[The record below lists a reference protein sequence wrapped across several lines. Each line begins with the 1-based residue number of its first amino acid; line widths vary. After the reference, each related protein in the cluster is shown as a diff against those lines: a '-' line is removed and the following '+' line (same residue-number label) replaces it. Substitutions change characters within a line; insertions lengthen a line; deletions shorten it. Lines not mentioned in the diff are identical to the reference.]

1 MDYKLVEIKKYL
13 WAFPLIGGLI
23 SLISFFTPAA
33 FFFYRYP
40 TYRTEFYRWML
51 DFYVSLAFYDNG
63 TETITT
69 GLNTSLAG
77 YISWICSILIIVLN
91 LLIILSANKYRKGK
105 TVSENN
111 WLIFALI
118 TITTTIM
125 WMIVKEIYTRNSFD
139 HSFWGLL
146 SPGFGIIG
154 PFLGASLEIIGFFL
168 LKRKLRT
175 S

>member
-1 MDYKLVEIKKYL
+1 MIEIKKYL

-23 SLISFFTPAA
+23 TLISFFTPAA

-63 TETITT
+63 TQTITT
-69 GLNTSLAG
+69 GLNTSITG
-77 YISWICSILIIVLN
+77 YISWTCSILIIALN
-91 LLIILSANKYRKGK
+91 ILIILSANKYRK
-105 TVSENN
+105 ENLAKQN
-111 WLIFALI
+111 KWLIFAII
-118 TITTTIM
+118 TITIVIV
-125 WMIVKEIYTRNSFD
+125 WMIMKEINTQSSFG

-154 PFLGASLEIIGFFL
+154 PYVGAGLEIIGFFL
-168 LKRKLRT
+168 SKKKLRT
-175 S
+175 T